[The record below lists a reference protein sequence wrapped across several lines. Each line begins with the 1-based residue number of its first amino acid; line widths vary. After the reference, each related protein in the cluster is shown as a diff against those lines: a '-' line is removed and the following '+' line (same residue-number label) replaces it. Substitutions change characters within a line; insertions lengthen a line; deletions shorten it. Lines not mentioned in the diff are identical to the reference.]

1 MIMSA
6 GEGSTSTDN
15 NTEMKIVSGNRL
27 ARTFN
32 IYRDDPNG
40 KIDDNGRTLRRV
52 IYRWNGQ
59 FYLKV
64 R

>member
-1 MIMSA
+1 
-6 GEGSTSTDN
+6 
-15 NTEMKIVSGNRL
+15 MKIVSGNRL
-27 ARTFN
+27 EKTFN

-52 IYRWNGQ
+52 TYRWNGQ
-59 FYLKV
+59 FYLKD